1 MNLSIGNVGGFLL
14 ILFCINASIVG
25 LGLADQ
31 SWATKVSVI
40 TSNPDNLE
48 TDFYNNDLNV
58 SSGEEVSSGSE
69 ATTDPD
75 IIEGIPYKEDA
86 FNRSEK
92 LWNLLKGLT
101 VGWTAIIFTMNLPI
115 MINFILI
122 GAIGF
127 VEFLAVIYVLLY
139 VFSILRGG
147 GGI

>member
-1 MNLSIGNVGGFLL
+1 
-14 ILFCINASIVG
+14 
-25 LGLADQ
+25 
-31 SWATKVSVI
+31 VI

-122 GAIGF
+122 GVIGF